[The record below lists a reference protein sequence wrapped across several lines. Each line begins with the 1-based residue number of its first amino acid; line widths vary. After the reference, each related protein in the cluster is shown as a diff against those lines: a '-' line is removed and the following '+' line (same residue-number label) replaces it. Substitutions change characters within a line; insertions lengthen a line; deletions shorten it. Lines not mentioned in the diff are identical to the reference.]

1 MASFKQTRLIGA
13 RPPIPLYFSVADM
26 AVETKILKEMGI
38 SDSVFPTLLRQE
50 TTLPGRSTIAHGS
63 CTLLGM
69 KTGSLVPGNCIFA
82 FIQSGLDQ
90 RFCLIHSLPETT
102 CLAIFNQDF
111 FIICSYIARE
121 QGGLEPNTFYFYLNS
136 LNGPY
141 LGQQQLF
148 KGKS

>member
-1 MASFKQTRLIGA
+1 MVTCLNS
-13 RPPIPLYFSVADM
+13 M
-26 AVETKILKEMGI
+26 AVEAQALRDKGIFKLGIPTMLKVVRK
-38 SDSVFPTLLRQE
+38 SNPAK
-50 TTLPGRSTIAHGS
+50 STIAHGS